1 MCEIQDTTQ
10 SAGVFRGFDGIYI
23 VDIDESMDY
32 QQKKAQINVNNPSIT
47 YDYLDLGFN
56 LIDYLDYY
64 LDAWD
69 YGTPRNIDK
78 KSVDHDAENVVV
90 KADKSVLDKAL
101 TIKYDEQFRR
111 INSHNNRMIFG
122 KKFQNHYDC

>member
-1 MCEIQDTTQ
+1 MPARVLFMGARLTGGRQ
-10 SAGVFRGFDGIYI
+10 
-23 VDIDESMDY
+23 SMDY

-69 YGTPRNIDK
+69 YGTPRNIEK
-78 KSVDHDAENVVV
+78 KAVDHDAENVVV

-101 TIKYDEQFRR
+101 TIKYDE
-111 INSHNNRMIFG
+111 
-122 KKFQNHYDC
+122 